1 MSDLQ
6 RCHFDIKPSA
16 NAAEIDWL
24 EKLPLGFSPAMT
36 LLIPVVC
43 TLFGALAPDNTFTD
57 YTQE

>member
-24 EKLPLGFSPAMT
+24 VKLPLGFSPAMT
-36 LLIPVVC
+36 LLIPV
-43 TLFGALAPDNTFTD
+43 LHSLWSFGPR
-57 YTQE
+57 